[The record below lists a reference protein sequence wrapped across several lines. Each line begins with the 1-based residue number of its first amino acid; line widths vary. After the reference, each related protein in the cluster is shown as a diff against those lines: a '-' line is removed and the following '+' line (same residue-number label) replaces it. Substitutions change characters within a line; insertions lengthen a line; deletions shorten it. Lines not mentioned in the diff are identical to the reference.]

1 MPNPWEIY
9 DALIDDLPDDARVT
23 AVHRGPQWTC
33 AFNDHGG
40 CGAAYTIE
48 ARSRPALSADA
59 PVEGRPLRDAAS
71 LVKSWNLA
79 EASVGLAVINSWYSR
94 QEIAVANGF
103 EPTGDGVGWREVFDP
118 YNDRFAGGRIGV
130 IGHFPFARGA
140 LTRAAEVLILE
151 RAPRPGDYPDTACEY
166 LLADCDAVLISSSS
180 LVNKTMPRLIELAAG
195 GGAHTVL
202 VGPSTPM
209 HPLFLDLG
217 VDTITGWVADDGL
230 EPGILD
236 ALPGIGPGHRMH
248 LHRAPA

>member
-23 AVHRGPQWTC
+23 AIHRGPQWTR

-40 CGAAYTIE
+40 CGAAYTID

-151 RAPRPGDYPDTACEY
+151 RDPRPGDYPDTACEY

-180 LVNKTMPRLIELAAG
+180 LTMPRLIELAAG

>member
-23 AVHRGPQWTC
+23 AVHRGPQWTR

-40 CGAAYTIE
+40 CGAAYTID

-103 EPTGDGVGWREVFDP
+103 EPTG
-118 YNDRFAGGRIGV
+118 AG
-130 IGHFPFARGA
+130 AR
-140 LTRAAEVLILE
+140 
-151 RAPRPGDYPDTACEY
+151 C
-166 LLADCDAVLISSSS
+166 
-180 LVNKTMPRLIELAAG
+180 
-195 GGAHTVL
+195 
-202 VGPSTPM
+202 STPT
-209 HPLFLDLG
+209 
-217 VDTITGWVADDGL
+217 TIASPEGAS
-230 EPGILD
+230 
-236 ALPGIGPGHRMH
+236 A
-248 LHRAPA
+248 